1 MELLTN
7 GLLIAA
13 TLFAGGYCWVLSR
26 RVRELKS
33 LDKGLGKSIVTL
45 TRQIE
50 VARTTLEESRNAAK
64 ISRNDLTDLLQKADE
79 ATQRVAEATEAAQ
92 DIERGLRFQI
102 SQAGDRRRN
111 TDRDPD
117 DSVSGPNSALA
128 TQEAARKKARQAALR
143 RQAERERAAREEA
156 EVTLNSTDPAEE
168 NLAFNVSGE
177 EARQGV
183 QNDVQAG
190 GEHSREAPAARK
202 TMKRAAAPRYDP
214 EEIAKEE
221 GEARPAGPTADEV
234 EPWQPKRAASS
245 VLRAGADLLT
255 LKPLKPKTTKVAE
268 LPKPKSLPPLGNPLR
283 NKSDVAV
290 IDDEDELLEAL
301 SMLAAGGKR

>member
-111 TDRDPD
+111 IDRDPD
-117 DSVSGPNSALA
+117 DFVSGPNSALA

-156 EVTLNSTDPAEE
+156 EVTFNKTEPAEG
-168 NLAFNVSGE
+168 NLAFKVDGE
-177 EARQGV
+177 EVRQSV

-190 GEHSREAPAARK
+190 SEHSREAPAARK
-202 TMKRAAAPRYDP
+202 NMNRAVAPRFDP

-283 NKSDVAV
+283 SKSDVAA